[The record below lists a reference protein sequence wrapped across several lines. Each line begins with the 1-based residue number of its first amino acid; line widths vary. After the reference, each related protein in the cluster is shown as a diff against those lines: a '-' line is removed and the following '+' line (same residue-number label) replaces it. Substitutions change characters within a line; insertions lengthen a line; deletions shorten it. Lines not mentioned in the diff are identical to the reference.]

1 MAPKPTILMI
11 LDGWGISSPSSGNA
25 ITGANPKYF
34 NYLTQNF
41 PTTLIQASGEAVGV
55 SWGEMGNSEVGHLNI
70 GAGRIVYQNLMR
82 ITKAIEDRS
91 IQSNQALLDAFKHV
105 KKNNSRLHFIGLTS
119 DGGVHSYLGH
129 LYGLLEMTRDQGVKD
144 VFIHAFLDGR
154 DTKYNEGVNF
164 ISRLNNKLESV
175 GLGKIATLSGRFYA
189 MDRDNHWERI
199 EKTYRAM
206 AEGVADN
213 YATDP
218 IEAIKKSYDKDIYD
232 EEFIPTVIRDK
243 NKKPIGKIEDQDA
256 VIFFNFRPDRS
267 REITKALVLPS
278 FDKFNREYIKN
289 LEFVT
294 LTEYEK
300 KLPVKIAFE
309 REDIPNS
316 LGKVISDKGLKQ
328 LHIAETEKYAHI
340 TYFLNGGV
348 EEPFPGEDNVI
359 IPSPRVPSYANAPE
373 MSAKLVSKRVTE
385 EIMKGN
391 HDFIAINFANADMV
405 GHTGN
410 IEAAIKAVQT
420 VDAAVKEI
428 VELTLIKDGC
438 VLITADHGNAEDMIN
453 ERIGEIEKEHTSNPV
468 PLLVVKKDFYGKKVG
483 VLSPVEDDIVMLRPT
498 GVLADIAPTILKIME
513 IKKPKEMQGISLV

>member
-11 LDGWGISSPSSGNA
+11 LDGWGIAAPSSGNA

-70 GAGRIVYQNLMR
+70 GAGRIVYQNLMK

-91 IQSNQALLDAFKHV
+91 IQKNPAILDAFNHV
-105 KKNNSRLHFIGLTS
+105 KANNSKLHFVGLTS

-129 LYGLLEMTRDQGVKD
+129 LYGLLEMTRDQGIKD

-154 DTKYNEGVNF
+154 DTKYSEGVNF
-164 ISRLNNKLESV
+164 ISRLNNKMESL
-175 GLGKIATLSGRFYA
+175 GIGKIATLSGRYYA
-189 MDRDNHWERI
+189 MDRDNHWERV
-199 EKTYRAM
+199 EKAYRAM
-206 AEGVADN
+206 AEGVSSN
-213 YATDP
+213 YANDP
-218 IEAIKKSYDKDIYD
+218 IEAIKKSYDKDVYD

-243 NKKPIGKIEDQDA
+243 DKNPVGKIEENDA
-256 VIFFNFRPDRS
+256 VIFFNFRPDRA
-267 REITKALVLPS
+267 REITKAFVLPS
-278 FDKFNREYIKN
+278 FDKFKREYLKD
-289 LEFVT
+289 LEFIT

-309 REDIPNS
+309 REGIPNS
-316 LGKVISDKGLKQ
+316 LGRVISDQGLKQ

-348 EEPFPGEDNVI
+348 EDPFPGEDNII
-359 IPSPRVPSYANAPE
+359 IPSPRVSSYAKVPE
-373 MSAKLVSKRVTE
+373 MSAKILTKRVVE
-385 EIMKGN
+385 EIMKGEY
-391 HDFIAINFANADMV
+391 DFIAINFANADMV
-405 GHTGN
+405 GHTGD
-410 IEAAIKAVQT
+410 IEAAIKAVQA
-420 VDAAVKEI
+420 VDASVKEI
-428 VELTLIKDGC
+428 VELALIKDGC

-468 PLLVVKKDFYGKKVG
+468 PLLVIKKDFHGKKVG
-483 VLSPVEDDIVMLRPT
+483 VLKPVENDIGMLRPT
-498 GVLADIAPTILKIME
+498 GVLADVAPTILKIMD
-513 IKKPKEMQGISLV
+513 IKKPKEMQGISLI